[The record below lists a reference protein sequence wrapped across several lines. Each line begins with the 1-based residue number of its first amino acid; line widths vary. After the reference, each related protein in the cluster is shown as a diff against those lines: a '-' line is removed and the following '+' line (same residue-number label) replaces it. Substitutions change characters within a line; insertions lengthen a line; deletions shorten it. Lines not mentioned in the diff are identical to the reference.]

1 MSEQLTTSSTAQE
14 QPSTVEQQITS
25 NTKLI
30 IHGAQDALANPLYAI
45 NWFDTRAAWLYHLY
59 NYLAAGRLNKIGG
72 RVFFKGKVEN
82 TIGGDESLARDYLL
96 IIHYPSAQHFLNL
109 NADTRFK
116 MFSVL
121 RLMAVKNFAFVFHQ
135 PIDVPDWS
143 RPKSHASD
151 KSKAYAL
158 LHFGGDESAED
169 VVSTIREIGSDFG
182 SLVSFAGQQ
191 AATLA
196 VQSGDDAPQKLPV
209 VMRNVLIIE
218 ASDHGQITA
227 MFASQAFGRLMAQL
241 PNFYLASVK
250 RLL

>member
-1 MSEQLTTSSTAQE
+1 MSEPLTTSTITQE
-14 QPSTVEQQITS
+14 QLSTIEQQITS
-25 NTKLI
+25 NSKLVVQGSQ
-30 IHGAQDALANPLYAI
+30 HALANPLYAI

-82 TIGGDESLARDYLL
+82 TIAGDESLARDYLL
-96 IIHYPSAQHFLNL
+96 IIHYPSAKHFLDL

-116 MFSVL
+116 IFSVL
-121 RLMAVKNFAFVFHQ
+121 RLMAVTNFAFVFHQ
-135 PIDVPDWS
+135 AIDDPDWS
-143 RPKSHASD
+143 RPKSHVSD

-169 VVSTIREIGSDFG
+169 VVSTIREIGRDFG
-182 SLVSFAGQQ
+182 SLVSFAGRQ

-196 VQSGDDAPQKLPV
+196 VQSGNDAQQELPIV
-209 VMRNVLIIE
+209 TRNLLIIE

-227 MFASQAFGRLMAQL
+227 MFDSRAFGHLTTQL
-241 PNFYLASVK
+241 PSFYLASVK